1 MMKRT
6 FRRLRPSPAMAVAV
20 VALAVALGGTSYAAI
35 RLPKNSVSSKQ
46 LKKGSVTRDKIGNGA
61 VNGAKVATD
70 SLTAADLKEATLA
83 AVPSAVNA
91 TNAGNAAHAGA
102 AGAIDRLTYKTATGT
117 IPQADAT
124 DPNDVKS
131 AHAVATAL
139 CDQGQHVVGGGV
151 RVDDVDNTAV
161 IDSFPDGGGTA
172 WTGRVDNGDPAAA
185 HGFSIT
191 AICTSAVSTG

>member
-1 MMKRT
+1 MMERT
-6 FRRLRPSPAMAVAV
+6 FRRLRPSPAMVVAV

-46 LKKGSVTRDKIGNGA
+46 LKKGAVTRDKIGNGA
-61 VNGAKVATD
+61 VTGAKVATD
-70 SLTAADLKEATLA
+70 TLTAADLKESTLA
-83 AVPSAVNA
+83 AVPSALNA

-102 AGAIDRLTYKTATGT
+102 AGAIDRLTYKPAAAT
-117 IPQADAT
+117 IAPADAT
-124 DPNDVKS
+124 DPNDIKS

-139 CDQGQHVVGGGV
+139 CDPGQHVVGGGV

-172 WTGRVDNGDPAAA
+172 WTARVDNGDATAA
-185 HGFSIT
+185 HGFTVT
-191 AICTSAVSTG
+191 AICTAAVTTG